1 MKKATVD
8 RLDLLLEALRG
19 RLEIPEDFVRLEADF
34 EGGARIHAAQVTL
47 AEAAAPSASGVDAP
61 PAPVY
66 RFVFPGG
73 TTTGDAAHVLARL
86 HELAVQYDAADIRLV
101 ERGGGR
107 RLTAGPRGVSVLSL
121 PSAPAVAASP
131 SVPGASVT
139 EPHEDESLVWAGSA
153 SDYRVP
159 AAEAGP
165 LLRELGFLDPGG
177 RLRNDKLRKYNQT
190 DRFVDRLDPV
200 LRDLCAK
207 HERVRVLDCACGKS
221 YLSFVLNWYIREKL
235 GHPCSFLGL
244 DLSEGVVAASQ
255 ARAQRLG
262 YRNMAFRTEDLR
274 AFAPTPAE
282 APHLVISLHACDV
295 ATDLAMAAG
304 VHARAD
310 AIACVPC
317 CQKELLSQD
326 FRMPGLEGGLVAQGV
341 LRARMADLLTDA
353 MRVLLLSSA
362 GYATTIVE
370 YVSPLDTPKNLLVT
384 SLRTG
389 RPDPA
394 AAAEYRRLVAQVGAG
409 ITLGHLIGGKGSP

>member
-8 RLDLLLEALRG
+8 QLDLLLSALRD
-19 RLEIPEDFVRLEADF
+19 RLENPEDFLRLEADF
-34 EGGARIHAAQVTL
+34 EGGTRAHAAVVTL
-47 AEAAAPSASGVDAP
+47 ADAGSGDAGTP
-61 PAPVY
+61 PAY

-73 TTTGDAAHVLARL
+73 TTTGDAGHVLARL
-86 HELAVQYDAADIRLV
+86 HELAVQYDAAEIRLV

-107 RLTAGPRGVSVLSL
+107 RLSAGPRGVSATTL
-121 PSAPAVAASP
+121 PGAPAAKPSAPGAPAVASP
-131 SVPGASVT
+131 GT
-139 EPHEDESLVWAGSA
+139 EPHEDESLSWAGTST
-153 SDYRVP
+153 DYRVT

-165 LLRELGFLDPGG
+165 LLRELGFLDPNG

-274 AFAPTPAE
+274 TYEPVAGE

-326 FRMPGLEGGLVAQGV
+326 FRMPGLEDGRVSQGV

-353 MRVLLLSSA
+353 MRVLLLSSV

-389 RPDPA
+389 RPDAA
-394 AAAEYRRLVAQVGAG
+394 AAAEYRRLSAQVGAG
-409 ITLGHLIGGKGSP
+409 ITLGRLIGGKVSP

>member
-8 RLDLLLEALRG
+8 RLDLLLDALRG
-19 RLEIPEDFVRLEADF
+19 RLEAPEDFVRLEADF
-34 EGGARIHAAQVTL
+34 EGGARTHAARVTL
-47 AEAAAPSASGVDAP
+47 AEAESAATATTAP
-61 PAPVY
+61 IY

-73 TTTGDAAHVLARL
+73 TTAGDAAHVLARL

-121 PSAPAVAASP
+121 PAAPAVATAPSAP
-131 SVPGASVT
+131 SVSA
-139 EPHEDESLVWAGSA
+139 EPHEDDAPAWAGSA

-244 DLSEGVVAASQ
+244 DISEGVVAASQ

-262 YRNMAFRTEDLR
+262 YRNMTFRTEDLR
-274 AFAPTPAE
+274 AYDPVPAE

-304 VHARAD
+304 VRARAD

-389 RPDPA
+389 RPDAA

-409 ITLGHLIGGKGSP
+409 ITLGRLIGGKVSP

>member
-1 MKKATVD
+1 MKKSTVD
-8 RLDLLLEALRG
+8 QLDLLLSALRG
-19 RLEIPEDFVRLEADF
+19 RLEDPEDFVRLEADF
-34 EGGARIHAAQVTL
+34 ESGARKHAAAVTL
-47 AEAAAPSASGVDAP
+47 AGAGSPATGAP
-61 PAPVY
+61 PVY

-73 TTTGDAAHVLARL
+73 TTTGDAAHVLARIR
-86 HELAVQYDAADIRLV
+86 ELIRLV

-107 RLTAGPRGVSVLSL
+107 RLTAGPRGVTASSL
-121 PSAPAVAASP
+121 PPAAAGRSGIRPAGAPSSGPSASSSTTASAD
-131 SVPGASVT
+131 S
-139 EPHEDESLVWAGSA
+139 HEDDAPGWAGPS

-165 LLRELGFLDPGG
+165 LLRELGFLDPNG
-177 RLRNDKLRKYNQT
+177 RLRNDKLRKYDQT

-207 HERVRVLDCACGKS
+207 HERLRVLDCACGKS

-244 DLSEGVVAASQ
+244 DISEGVVAASQ

-262 YRNMAFRTEDLR
+262 YRNMEFRAEDLR
-274 AFAPTPAE
+274 TYAPSPAE
-282 APHLVISLHACDV
+282 APHLVVSLHACDV

-304 VHARAD
+304 VRARAD

-326 FRMPGLEGGLVAQGV
+326 YRMPGLEGGLVSQGV

-353 MRVLLLSSA
+353 MRVLLLSAA
-362 GYATTIVE
+362 GYATTVVE

-394 AAAEYRRLVAQVGAG
+394 AAAEYRRLSSQLGAG
-409 ITLGHLIGGKGSP
+409 ITLARLIGGKVPT